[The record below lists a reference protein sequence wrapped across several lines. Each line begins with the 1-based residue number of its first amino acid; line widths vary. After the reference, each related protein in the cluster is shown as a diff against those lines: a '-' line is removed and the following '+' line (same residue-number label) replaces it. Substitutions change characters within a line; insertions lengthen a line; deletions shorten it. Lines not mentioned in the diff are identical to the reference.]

1 MHLKA
6 FKKRKQNPF
15 NSSNT
20 VVMLEHV
27 IKGFPFNKSNKSIKG
42 ILVNQIEFKYEKN
55 IHIIFHGLLAITLY
69 SYTF

>member
-1 MHLKA
+1 MPYTSLLEKNKKTRFTSESIKMHLKA

-20 VVMLEHV
+20 VVMLEHSV

-42 ILVNQIEFKYEKN
+42 ILVN
-55 IHIIFHGLLAITLY
+55 
-69 SYTF
+69 

>member
-1 MHLKA
+1 MLYTSLLEKTKKQVVCPPKSIKMHLKA

-20 VVMLEHV
+20 VVMLEHSV

-42 ILVNQIEFKYEKN
+42 ILVN
-55 IHIIFHGLLAITLY
+55 
-69 SYTF
+69 